1 MGLHGNAPTR
11 EQASAQLDTS
21 LTLLLTLQAS
31 VEADAALAARLT
43 SVQAWQT
50 RRLAQTY
57 ADQREQYVRRDAV
70 AFFLNDVYGPRDFAL
85 RDRQF
90 QRALRPL
97 KAMLPADALT
107 GLSEAVQMQ
116 ALSLDLDLAMARMLD
131 TPVPLSDE
139 GYAAAYRKVQR
150 IEDRRRQ
157 IELVG
162 AIGARLVSLVRH
174 PGVELALR
182 LAARPARM
190 AGFGDLQTF
199 LEHGFAAFQRM
210 GGAAAD
216 FIATI
221 QRRETE
227 FMDSMLSRPTDP
239 PPGP

>member
-1 MGLHGNAPTR
+1 MGPTGNAPTR
-11 EQASAQLDTS
+11 EQASAQLDAS
-21 LTLLLTLQAS
+21 LSQLLSLQAS
-31 VEADAALAARLT
+31 VEADGPLAARLH

-50 RRLAQTY
+50 ARLARTY
-57 ADQREQYVRRDAV
+57 ADQREQYARREAV

-116 ALSLDLDLAMARMLD
+116 ALSLDLDLAMARTLVD
-131 TPVPLSDE
+131 PTELTDD
-139 GYAAAYRKVQR
+139 GYAAAYRSVGR
-150 IEDRRRQ
+150 IDDRRRQ
-157 IELVG
+157 IRLVG
-162 AIGARLVSLVRH
+162 AIGVRLVSLVRH

-210 GGAAAD
+210 GNAAGD

-221 QRRETE
+221 ERRETE
-227 FMDSMLSRPTDP
+227 FMDSTLAGATDP
-239 PPGP
+239 PAAT

>member
-21 LTLLLTLQAS
+21 LSMLLSLQAS
-31 VEADAALAARLT
+31 VEADAALASRLT

-50 RRLAQTY
+50 RRLARTY
-57 ADQREQYVRRDAV
+57 ADQREQFVRREAV

-116 ALSLDLDLAMARMLD
+116 ALSLDLDLAMARTLE
-131 TPVPLSDE
+131 TPDSLGDE
-139 GYAAAYRKVQR
+139 SYAAAYRTVQR
-150 IEDRRRQ
+150 VEDRRRQ

-162 AIGARLVSLVRH
+162 AIGVRLVSLVRH

-216 FIATI
+216 FIAII

-227 FMDSMLSRPTDP
+227 FMDSMLSP
-239 PPGP
+239 PADLPGGP